1 MLFQATQNCDSQRN
15 YIDVLF
21 VFLYL
26 PKIFEEM
33 CGQGYLSQPGC
44 VCVYSEELWWLCWC
58 ILLRCEFHICNT
70 VLVHISSLRE
80 SRLSSLVGAEGFR
93 NIFSIHLDLIELLS
107 LGLIVGPFPQNCW
120 FCCPVKP
127 DWSHFQIGSI
137 LPL

>member
-1 MLFQATQNCDSQRN
+1 
-15 YIDVLF
+15 
-21 VFLYL
+21 
-26 PKIFEEM
+26 M

-58 ILLRCEFHICNT
+58 IFLRCEFHICNT

-93 NIFSIHLDLIELLS
+93 NIFSIHLELIELLS

-120 FCCPVKP
+120 LSWPGQARLEPLSNREHSPIIIPSNFRSVFLCGIYKTCHKTQPPENMVKP
-127 DWSHFQIGSI
+127 
-137 LPL
+137 